1 MIFECPALQGVRNK
15 YAALFGCGTHTMQ
28 QFMWQEN
35 LMGVAHFVMECFAML
50 DEMIDDDPSNQP

>member
-1 MIFECPALQGVRNK
+1 
-15 YAALFGCGTHTMQ
+15 MQ

-35 LMGVAHFVMECFAML
+35 LMGVAHFIMECFAML